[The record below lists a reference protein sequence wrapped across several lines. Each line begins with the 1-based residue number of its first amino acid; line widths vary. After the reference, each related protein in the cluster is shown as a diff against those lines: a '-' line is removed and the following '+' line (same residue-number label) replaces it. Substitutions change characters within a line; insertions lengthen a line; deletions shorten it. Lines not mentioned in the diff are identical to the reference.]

1 VFFRR
6 KLLWTNS
13 DFDVGLMSAPGSSA
27 EVQQPQTTKPIKP
40 FCCYCCRRHIDPG
53 FRLASGFVFGAKS
66 DLEPRFVCTAC
77 GKRGAD
83 VRPDF
88 PPARMGTG

>member
-27 EVQQPQTTKPIKP
+27 EVQPHPILSPLYRRKRTQPAHGDPVLAAKLIDLAAHLKEQAGELPVP
-40 FCCYCCRRHIDPG
+40 FTEAP
-53 FRLASGFVFGAKS
+53 
-66 DLEPRFVCTAC
+66 DLQPKE
-77 GKRGAD
+77 KE
-83 VRPDF
+83 
-88 PPARMGTG
+88 